1 MTALAIIGAIYLLIR
16 LGKESIDNS
25 QMRESARC
33 RGDKVYASNRG
44 GLRFVHNDHLA
55 MSEYDPKTKEFVWK
69 DLGK

>member
-1 MTALAIIGAIYLLIR
+1 MTVLGIIGAIYILFR
-16 LGKESIDNS
+16 LGKESIENAD
-25 QMRESARC
+25 MRESARR

-55 MSEYDPKTKEFVWK
+55 MSEYDPKTKQFVWK

>member
-1 MTALAIIGAIYLLIR
+1 MTVLGIIGLIYFIYR
-16 LGKESIDNS
+16 LGKESIENAD
-25 QMRESARC
+25 MRESARR

-44 GLRFVHNDHLA
+44 GLRFVNNDHLA